1 MVDKNGLETP
11 WTDVIVA
18 EVRAARLALLAAAHY
33 DLDKLAER
41 LRQEQAA
48 SGRRVVT
55 LPPRAPTP
63 TSGESP

>member
-1 MVDKNGLETP
+1 VDDWNGPEAP

-18 EVRAARLALLAAAHY
+18 EVRAARFALLAAADY

-48 SGRRVVT
+48 SGRRVVAF
-55 LPPRAPTP
+55 PPRAPAP
-63 TSGESP
+63 TGGEAA